1 MDSFSEANKRL
12 NSYLKQLISEGNL
25 WKPASNLYMWSHQ
38 STRNCASK
46 VLTRV
51 ILEFYTKQPGS
62 YPSILVNWSEK
73 PNINSLK
80 SWRSQWFVSLKQQPR
95 SHKNTNI
102 LLEPPG
108 MCSLS
113 IEHVIARLRVSVH
126 WCVAI
131 WSKQTKLKF
140 FGQFLFFSD
149 NHLSNYTKTIIR
161 LRLSKY
167 WWIFPE
173 TKSRGIFTNIYWA
186 WGE

>member
-25 WKPASNLYMWSHQ
+25 WKPASNLCMWSHQ

-46 VLTRV
+46 VLTRI

-62 YPSILVNWSEK
+62 YPSILVNLSEK
-73 PNINSLK
+73 PNIHSLK

-108 MCSLS
+108 MFIDWACDRQTARLCSLM
-113 IEHVIARLRVSVH
+113 RGNL
-126 WCVAI
+126 
-131 WSKQTKLKF
+131 KQTNKIEIF
-140 FGQFLFFSD
+140 RTVFVFL
-149 NHLSNYTKTIIR
+149 
-161 LRLSKY
+161 
-167 WWIFPE
+167 W
-173 TKSRGIFTNIYWA
+173 
-186 WGE
+186 